1 MCARAR
7 LQLGEEMPHMRLHG
21 LLRKEEAM
29 ADLAVDQALRDQLE
43 NLDLTRRRLLLELP
57 EGSGERDHLGVALA
71 ALRSHL
77 VEATRVVHVAGQDLL
92 ALCSVHD
99 NPRIGLP

>member
-1 MCARAR
+1 
-7 LQLGEEMPHMRLHG
+7 MRLDC
-21 LLRKEEAM
+21 LLRKEEPV
-29 ADLAVDQALRDQLE
+29 ADLAVDQAFRDQLE
-43 NLDLTRRRLLLELP
+43 NLDLARRRLLLEFP

-77 VEATRVVHVAGQDLL
+77 VEATRVVHVPGQDLF

-99 NPRIGLP
+99 NPRIGLPREPL